1 MTLKHRG
8 LLIRFELLKY
18 TLRSSIVVSRSEEV
32 KLIVRS
38 SFVSHSE
45 VGILTPGGACCGE
58 LVPGLTVERYF
69 RSECTDKAE
78 NVIEILSFICENHNK
93 SVLSK

>member
-1 MTLKHRG
+1 M
-8 LLIRFELLKY
+8 
-18 TLRSSIVVSRSEEV
+18 RSEEV

-38 SFVSHSE
+38 SLVSHSA

-58 LVPGLTVERYF
+58 LVPGLTVEKYS

-78 NVIEILSFICENHNK
+78 NVIEIRSFICENHSK
-93 SVLSK
+93 SVLPKILGSEIFTKWLVFLSPLPASA